1 MFEGGLTLTLQ
12 KRARKTMSQERQELT
27 KYLQLVEVVENGMVY
42 KLKLSHMK
50 EGTQYVPEHGP
61 ENRRMKMM

>member
-1 MFEGGLTLTLQ
+1 
-12 KRARKTMSQERQELT
+12 MSQERQELT
-27 KYLQLVEVVENGMVY
+27 KYLQLVEVVETGMVY

-61 ENRRMKMM
+61 ENRRKKIM